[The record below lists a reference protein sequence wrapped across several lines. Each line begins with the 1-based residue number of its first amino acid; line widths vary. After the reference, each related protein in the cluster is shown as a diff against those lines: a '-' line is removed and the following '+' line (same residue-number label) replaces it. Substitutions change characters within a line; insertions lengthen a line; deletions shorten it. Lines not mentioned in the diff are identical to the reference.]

1 MLPILFDESTWQ
13 LRSYDVLLCLSATI
27 SMLVVLRDAKKEGYN
42 VFRFFILLI
51 CVLIFALFGA
61 RINGWLFWFRGDFAL
76 LKEHILSHKSGMTAF
91 GGLIGAILSTCF
103 FSYLNRWK
111 VVAILDLLIPVLALG
126 ESIQR
131 IGCFLNGCCYGRP
144 NTNTLGFFLP
154 DSIGIWAYRYPSQI
168 ITGLFCALLFF
179 WLKRQRK
186 TAPFDGYL
194 TLQYLLLYNVGRL
207 FLDFLRGDEPIAL
220 GVLSSHQLTGAL
232 IAISSCFIL
241 FFVMKFQRRISLK

>member
-51 CVLIFALFGA
+51 CVLIFALVGA
-61 RINGWLFWFRGDFAL
+61 RINGWLFWFQGDFAT
-76 LKEHILSHKSGMTAF
+76 LKAHILSNRSGMTAF
-91 GGLIGAILSTCF
+91 GGVLGAILSTCLL
-103 FSYLNRWK
+103 SYLNRWK

-131 IGCFLNGCCYGRP
+131 IGCFLNGCCYGSH
-144 NTNTLGFFLP
+144 TNSIIGVYLP
-154 DSIGIWAYRYPSQI
+154 DSIGFWTYRYPSQI
-168 ITGLFCALLFF
+168 ITGLFCGLLFL
-179 WLKRQRK
+179 WLRRQRK

-220 GVLSSHQLTGAL
+220 GVLSSHQLTAAL